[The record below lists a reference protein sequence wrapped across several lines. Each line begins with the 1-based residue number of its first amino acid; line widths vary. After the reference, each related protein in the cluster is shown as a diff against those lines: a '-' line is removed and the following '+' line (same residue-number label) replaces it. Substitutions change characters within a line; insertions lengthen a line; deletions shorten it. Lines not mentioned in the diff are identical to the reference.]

1 MRIKRL
7 DLLISPDDFLQ
18 FLLPYLQSDDVTDL
32 SLHSQAGDLRI
43 RFNYRFGVKV
53 PVDLTLQVAQV
64 RPEQLTLAVAARLGI
79 SIPGLIVQK
88 VLEHFTAQLQIE
100 AIRVDGP
107 QVIVDID
114 LLGPYV
120 NAWFR
125 LRHLAFDD
133 EGIRCQVDDLIFVPL
148 DSQQEVGTALIPA
161 DAITARATE
170 APGEHRET
178 YDQLRQKIASWAER
192 KVPEKYRSL
201 IPWLFLL
208 PDLFALLCRL
218 SLDSRVPIVAKGTL
232 VAAIAYVLWPVD
244 FIADFVPFAGLADD
258 LSIVLLAL
266 ASYLERAPEA
276 VLREHWSGDSDAV
289 ALIRQGVTFVPSILG
304 TGLWRALQGFL
315 NRRWGDPEGEGRS

>member
-53 PVDLTLQVAQV
+53 PVDLTLQVAEV

-79 SIPGLIVQK
+79 NIPGLIVQK

-148 DSQQEVGTALIPA
+148 DSEQEAGTDLIPA
-161 DAITARATE
+161 ATAARATE
-170 APGEHRET
+170 APAEHRDA
-178 YDQLRQKIASWAER
+178 YNQLRQRIASWAER
-192 KVPEKYRSL
+192 QVPEKYRSL
-201 IPWLFLL
+201 IPWLLLL

-289 ALIRQGVTFVPSILG
+289 ALIRQGVSFVKTILG
-304 TGLWRALQGFL
+304 NGLWRALQGFL
-315 NRRWGDPEGEGRS
+315 NRRRGDPEGEGRS